1 MVMRIAIDA
10 MGGDYAPD
18 EIIKGAIEA
27 SEHIDADL
35 ILVGDEKKIYTLYSP
50 DYLSNKNIT
59 VYHCSEIIYMD
70 EIPSKAI
77 LKKRY
82 ASIKVAFELVRHK
95 KADAVISAGNSGAF
109 VTSAVLNLGL
119 TRGIEKPAIASILP
133 GKSSAFILIDSGANV
148 DCKAQHLYQ
157 FALMGHALA
166 VSYLNIDTP
175 KIGLLSIGEESSKGN
190 RLVKE
195 AYKMLQHSPINFV
208 GNIEGTVLFD
218 SLVDVVVCDGFVGN
232 VVLKTCEGIAQYVKD
247 LVLQEIKKHINSE
260 HETQKMLKRL
270 DYEEYGGGIILG
282 VNGLGII
289 CHGRSS
295 AKAIKNAVIMAFHFL
310 KNKIIDKILLELNRI
325 NNRSVGESY
334 GGV

>member
-1 MVMRIAIDA
+1 MKIAVDA

-18 EIIKGAIEA
+18 EIVKGAVKA
-27 SEHIDADL
+27 AKCIDADL
-35 ILVGDEKKIYTLYSP
+35 ILVGNEKKIRTLCEPGLIGKCIS
-50 DYLSNKNIT
+50 

-70 EIPSKAI
+70 EIPARAI

-82 ASIKVAFELVRHK
+82 ASIKVAFELVRHRE
-95 KADAVISAGNSGAF
+95 ADAVISAGNSGAF

-119 TRGIEKPAIASILP
+119 VKGIEKPAIASILP
-133 GKSSAFILIDSGANV
+133 GKSGPFILVDSGANA

-166 VSYLNIDTP
+166 VSYLNIDNP
-175 KIGLLSIGEESSKGN
+175 KIGLLSIGEESNKGN

-195 AYKMLQHSPINFV
+195 AYKMLQHSPVNFT
-208 GNIEGTVLFD
+208 GNVEGTVLFD

-232 VVLKTCEGIAQYVKD
+232 VVLKTCEGIAQYIKD
-247 LVLQEIKKHINSE
+247 LISKEINKCIKDSNLIKRVLR
-260 HETQKMLKRL
+260 RL
-270 DYEEYGGGIILG
+270 DYEEYGGGIVLG
-282 VNGLGII
+282 VNGLSII

-295 AKAIKNAVIMAFHFL
+295 SKSIKNAIIMAFHFL

-325 NNRSVGESY
+325 NGFLGESY
-334 GGV
+334 GGI